1 MKLRRLLAF
10 VFGAS
15 AALALC
21 SCDEDKPVEPTPPVV
36 DSGNENTG
44 GNENTSG
51 NENTGGNDTP
61 AEPAKTQG
69 ELIVA
74 AVKKQIEASN
84 TITITVTQESNSEE
98 TFWDYNEDE
107 ELVSKTEKDDDC
119 EVFEF
124 TIAKTED
131 SFAIKVV
138 NTYDYYDFDDELI
151 TVSKESFIIDEYF
164 YAMHRSGDFYVAEE
178 IEMDEFA
185 DVEDVI
191 SDAMANVEITEED
204 KAALVAAVVDLAN
217 KTIDITT
224 NKITLTA
231 DVMPIYNAIV
241 SYINDID
248 GNTKTLEGI
257 INDVLTLVDPTL
269 KATDLID
276 AGVIVGKMT
285 VNEALTAIDAFL
297 TENYQTT
304 IQGIYDAILVNET
317 FVDTLTSI
325 LVEEGMTEQEVT
337 QMLEQYKLLK
347 ISDMVADYKDI
358 TLYDLALSFILAS
371 NGSEEDFNAGVELVS
386 EESSEDEQQTLP
398 TIDEFA
404 AMLKQMIAA
413 PINQLD
419 SSILANIKGMLKM
432 TVFKEFKNVA
442 EIEFNADYE
451 IAKITNVSTIDVTN
465 TTPNYYDNTK
475 VDVKNMV
482 FKHTIEI
489 LLSNDVTTIAL
500 PKDAV
505 IVNDPNSDVK
515 VPESFD
521 CLEYYKLFKNDS
533 GLSTISTH
541 DYDDDVYLGFV
552 DKFDGIPYI
561 NDLILTLNDISQDG
575 KTYSFTI
582 LDCYISN
589 CGERIASLA
598 GGNLQALSS
607 TEVTLIFD
615 RTTGELEVNIPT
627 IDNVKLEEIINS

>member
-1 MKLRRLLAF
+1 
-10 VFGAS
+10 
-15 AALALC
+15 
-21 SCDEDKPVEPTPPVV
+21 
-36 DSGNENTG
+36 
-44 GNENTSG
+44 
-51 NENTGGNDTP
+51 
-61 AEPAKTQG
+61 
-69 ELIVA
+69 
-74 AVKKQIEASN
+74 
-84 TITITVTQESNSEE
+84 
-98 TFWDYNEDE
+98 
-107 ELVSKTEKDDDC
+107 
-119 EVFEF
+119 
-124 TIAKTED
+124 
-131 SFAIKVV
+131 
-138 NTYDYYDFDDELI
+138 
-151 TVSKESFIIDEYF
+151 
-164 YAMHRSGDFYVAEE
+164 
-178 IEMDEFA
+178 
-185 DVEDVI
+185 
-191 SDAMANVEITEED
+191 
-204 KAALVAAVVDLAN
+204 
-217 KTIDITT
+217 
-224 NKITLTA
+224 
-231 DVMPIYNAIV
+231 
-241 SYINDID
+241 
-248 GNTKTLEGI
+248 
-257 INDVLTLVDPTL
+257 
-269 KATDLID
+269 
-276 AGVIVGKMT
+276 
-285 VNEALTAIDAFL
+285 
-297 TENYQTT
+297 
-304 IQGIYDAILVNET
+304 
-317 FVDTLTSI
+317 
-325 LVEEGMTEQEVT
+325 MTEQEVT

-371 NGSEEDFNAGVELVS
+371 NGSEE
-386 EESSEDEQQTLP
+386 SSEDEQLTPP

-419 SSILANIKGMLKM
+419 PSILANIKGMLKM

-521 CLEYYKLFKNDS
+521 CLEYYNLFKNDS

-541 DYDDDVYLGFV
+541 DYDDHVYMGFV

-598 GGNLQALSS
+598 GGNLQVLSS

-627 IDNVKLEEIINS
+627 IDNVKLEEIINSQF

>member
-1 MKLRRLLAF
+1 MKLRRLLSF

-21 SCDEDKPVEPTPPVV
+21 SCDENKPAEPTPPVD
-36 DSGNENTG
+36 DSGNSGNTGGNENTG
-44 GNENTSG
+44 GNTGDSGNTGG

-69 ELIVA
+69 ELIVE

-107 ELVSKTEKDDDC
+107 ELVSKTEKDDDG

-151 TVSKESFIIDEYF
+151 TVSKESFIIDGYF
-164 YAMHRSGDFYVAEE
+164 YAMHKSGDFYVAEE

-224 NKITLTA
+224 NKIILTA
-231 DVMPIYNAIV
+231 DVMPIYNAII
-241 SYINDID
+241 SYINAID

-304 IQGIYDAILVNET
+304 IQG
-317 FVDTLTSI
+317 F
-325 LVEEGMTEQEVT
+325 MMQ
-337 QMLEQYKLLK
+337 
-347 ISDMVADYKDI
+347 
-358 TLYDLALSFILAS
+358 F
-371 NGSEEDFNAGVELVS
+371 
-386 EESSEDEQQTLP
+386 
-398 TIDEFA
+398 
-404 AMLKQMIAA
+404 
-413 PINQLD
+413 
-419 SSILANIKGMLKM
+419 
-432 TVFKEFKNVA
+432 
-442 EIEFNADYE
+442 
-451 IAKITNVSTIDVTN
+451 
-465 TTPNYYDNTK
+465 
-475 VDVKNMV
+475 
-482 FKHTIEI
+482 
-489 LLSNDVTTIAL
+489 
-500 PKDAV
+500 
-505 IVNDPNSDVK
+505 
-515 VPESFD
+515 
-521 CLEYYKLFKNDS
+521 
-533 GLSTISTH
+533 
-541 DYDDDVYLGFV
+541 
-552 DKFDGIPYI
+552 
-561 NDLILTLNDISQDG
+561 
-575 KTYSFTI
+575 
-582 LDCYISN
+582 
-589 CGERIASLA
+589 
-598 GGNLQALSS
+598 
-607 TEVTLIFD
+607 
-615 RTTGELEVNIPT
+615 
-627 IDNVKLEEIINS
+627 